1 MAALTV
7 GRVRPELLETS
18 DRHGLSCRHQ
28 TIQYCRLVMVAQ
40 VGQRPAAK
48 LFSTV
53 GASLTHQEPAF
64 HENPSIFRLSLLAP
78 DQVTNYSF

>member
-1 MAALTV
+1 
-7 GRVRPELLETS
+7 
-18 DRHGLSCRHQ
+18 
-28 TIQYCRLVMVAQ
+28 MVAQ

-78 DQVTNYSF
+78 DQVTNYSFLNIVDTVAPTGLASMKMEESRA